1 MSYLE
6 QAVQTVERLVGN
18 RRSWPPAPP
27 AEPGQRSGYEL
38 AAALAHDLRSP
49 VSAIHMLADAMQ
61 SGAAGR
67 VTEAQQRQ
75 LGLIRSA
82 AFTLC
87 AFATD
92 VEEMARGG
100 HDPLDGGPT
109 PFSIGDV
116 FADVYNVVA
125 PLREAKGI
133 ALRFH
138 VLPTDPR
145 LGHVHALSRILLN
158 LTMNALQASDRGTVD
173 VTADPLDQRRVEFS
187 VCDDGPGFDTGSL
200 ALGLGLTICRDLV
213 EALGSTLDM
222 TSQPGVGSRVRF
234 ILDLPPAPV

>member
-6 QAVQTVERLVGN
+6 QAVQSVERLVGN
-18 RRSWPPAPP
+18 RRSWPPATP
-27 AEPGQRSGYEL
+27 AEPSQRSGYAL

-49 VSAIHMLADAMQ
+49 VSAIHMLAHAMQ
-61 SGAAGR
+61 SGAGS
-67 VTEAQQRQ
+67 VTESQYRQ

-116 FADVYNVVA
+116 FADVYTVVA

-138 VLPTDPR
+138 ALPTDCR
-145 LGHVHALSRILLN
+145 LGHVHALSRILVN

-187 VCDDGPGFDTGSL
+187 VRDDGPGFDSGSL
-200 ALGLGLTICRDLV
+200 ALGLGLTICRDLI

>member
-27 AEPGQRSGYEL
+27 AEPGQRSGYAL

-61 SGAAGR
+61 AGAAGG
-67 VTEAQQRQ
+67 VTESQQRQ

-109 PFSIGDV
+109 PFAIGDV

-138 VLPTDPR
+138 VLPTDHR

-173 VTADPLDQRRVEFS
+173 VTADPVSYTHLTLPTIYS
-187 VCDDGPGFDTGSL
+187 V
-200 ALGLGLTICRDLV
+200 
-213 EALGSTLDM
+213 
-222 TSQPGVGSRVRF
+222 
-234 ILDLPPAPV
+234 

>member
-6 QAVQTVERLVGN
+6 QAVKTVERLVGD
-18 RRSWPPAPP
+18 RRSWPPAPAP
-27 AEPGQRSGYEL
+27 DLSQRSGYAL

-61 SGAAGR
+61 GGAAGT
-67 VTEAQQRQ
+67 VTESQHRQ

-100 HDPLDGGPT
+100 HDPLDGGPM
-109 PFSIGDV
+109 PFSIRDM
-116 FADVYNVVA
+116 FADVQNIVA
-125 PLREAKGI
+125 PLQEAKAV

-138 VLPTDPR
+138 TQATNWR

-173 VTADPLDQRRVEFS
+173 VIADPLDQRRVEFS
-187 VCDDGPGFDTGSL
+187 VCDDGPGFDTSSL

-222 TSQPGVGSRVRF
+222 TSQPRVGSRVRF